1 MKVGLFRVPNSNK
14 KTELFYF
21 VVGLRVFQKRVKVGI
36 ELKFQTVYHNS
47 TLLLTNECFDSPKKN
62 QNRALFH

>member
-1 MKVGLFRVPNSNK
+1 MKVGLFRVPNRNK
-14 KTELFYF
+14 KNGTLLFCCWSPCISET
-21 VVGLRVFQKRVKVGI
+21 REGI
-36 ELKFQTVYHNS
+36 ELKFQTVYRNS